1 MRTRV
6 ETLGPLEM
14 AVVEVILE
22 RGESATC
29 DVVDH
34 LQKPLAY
41 TTVMTTLGRLY
52 KKRLLERRMN
62 RRAFYYS
69 ASPGL
74 SVEALRL
81 PDVAESWIART
92 YTGEI
97 KLITNAHQ

>member
-1 MRTRV
+1 
-6 ETLGPLEM
+6 
-14 AVVEVILE
+14 
-22 RGESATC
+22 
-29 DVVDH
+29 
-34 LQKPLAY
+34 
-41 TTVMTTLGRLY
+41 
-52 KKRLLERRMN
+52 MN